1 MSFSSTVTF
10 AVALILEY
18 IVIFDLIIV
27 FNSVPLVPIFLSTIL
42 LLFSYSACS
51 LSIRYIYIY
60 IYIVVIMKS
69 IMKLYSLLFVVL
81 KSVLSE

>member
-60 IYIVVIMKS
+60 IYSCNHEINHE
-69 IMKLYSLLFVVL
+69 VVL
-81 KSVLSE
+81 TVICCVKECS